1 MAGLLGD
8 SWDDPKSMAV
18 MQLAAGLLGGGNFG
32 QALGRGLGGYQQTMS
47 AAKDAERQKL
57 SDEMLREQFGWKR
70 DEVAR
75 EKAGNEAM
83 REMIGRI
90 DPRLQAMN
98 APTADFKPREVDPFT
113 ANLYELAKANPE
125 KYGQAY
131 IAALKPKEDEYK
143 VVGNNLLR
151 VGSKGASEVYS
162 ADKNDPNKPF
172 MMIDGKV
179 VANPAYQQ
187 FELEKAQRGA
197 ARTNVSTVVDAAP
210 KAFWQDFGKNASDTL
225 FKERESAQAAAG
237 TLQSVAEIRR
247 AAEGGAYQGAGA
259 ELKLGAAKALQGLG
273 MPYDKNTVANSELFN
288 AQANQ
293 FVLNSIKGLGANP
306 SNADREFIE
315 KTVPRLSTDP
325 AALPQLL
332 SFMENKARGQLK
344 NYNTKI
350 QGVQR
355 QPMGQSI
362 PMSLEV
368 PEPEVP
374 SVKPAPS
381 AMPSLPTAN
390 ASNKGRVIL
399 DQQTGQRLRSNGM
412 QWVPE

>member
-8 SWDDPKSMAV
+8 TWDDPKTQAV
-18 MQLAAGLLGGGNFG
+18 MSLAAGLLGGGNFG
-32 QALGRGLGGYQQTMS
+32 QALGRGLGGYQETMGN
-47 AAKDAERQKL
+47 AKKQAL
-57 SDEMLREQFGWKR
+57 LDEQMQWKR
-70 DEVAR
+70 DEMDR
-75 EKAGNEAM
+75 EKASRQTM
-83 REMIGRI
+83 QEMIGRL
-90 DPRLQAMN
+90 DPRLQGMN
-98 APTADFKPREVDPFT
+98 GPTVDFKPREVDPFT
-113 ANLYELAKANPE
+113 SSLYELAKADPT
-125 KYGQAY
+125 KYGQTY
-131 IAALKPKEDEYK
+131 IAALKPKEAEYK
-143 VVGNNLLR
+143 TVGNNLLR
-151 VGSKGASEVYS
+151 VTGNKAEEVYS
-162 ADKNDPNKPF
+162 ADANDPNRPF
-172 MMIDGKV
+172 MRVNGQIV
-179 VANPAYQQ
+179 PNSAYQQ

-210 KAFWQDFGKNASDTL
+210 KAFWQDFGKSASDTL

-247 AAEGGAYQGAGA
+247 AADGGAYQGAGA

-273 MPYDKNTVANSELFN
+273 MPYDAKTVANSELFN

-332 SFMENKARGQLK
+332 NFMEGKARGQLT
-344 NYNTKI
+344 NYNAKVRNV
-350 QGVQR
+350 QG
-355 QPMGQSI
+355 QPGGQAI
-362 PMSLEV
+362 PLSLEV
-368 PEPEVP
+368 PIPEVTAP
-374 SVKPAPS
+374 KAPAS

-412 QWVPE
+412 QWMPEK